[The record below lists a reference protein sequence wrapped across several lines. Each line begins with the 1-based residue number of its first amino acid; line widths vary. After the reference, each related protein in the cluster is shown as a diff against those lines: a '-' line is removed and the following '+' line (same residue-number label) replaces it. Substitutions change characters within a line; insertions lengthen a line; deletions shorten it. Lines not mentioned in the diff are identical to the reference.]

1 MVADGSPAITA
12 RPTTHHAN
20 DGLADAGARCSRAA
34 RRVYASDRP
43 PVDSHAAGFHFQ
55 SVSGTVL
62 ELVMVKWAMKPV
74 CHVDVTDNVA
84 VAAAA

>member
-1 MVADGSPAITA
+1 MPDCARVLFHVCETDSPLGKS
-12 RPTTHHAN
+12 N
-20 DGLADAGARCSRAA
+20 S
-34 RRVYASDRP
+34 S
-43 PVDSHAAGFHFQ
+43 FQ

-84 VAAAA
+84 VAAAACATGAIASPRMATINADTVT